1 MSFGPSAALHPSHT
15 LRCGSRPLTAA
26 GGQGPLDN
34 TAYGPCIFTPY
45 IKPALQSPSFVVDW
59 ICRDWAAISSIV
71 LRPSGSL
78 HPSHTCGV
86 VPARLRPRVARV
98 LRTTPLTAC
107 AYPLMHTPACPAA
120 SAGAVPQKLSAL
132 LPPLAL
138 HLWFSAYGLVNIR
151 NGRPVP
157 SPLDLHGKQRAWKRP
172 MYLSVESAQPPS
184 PLGPHAKQRA
194 DRTAME
200 SPLRHISLLSVG

>member
-71 LRPSGSL
+71 LRTFRFAPSLPHLAVWAPPAYGRGWPGSSGQHCLRPMHIHSIHQASQQSPSVVVDWVCRDWAAISSIVLRPSGSL
-78 HPSHTCGV
+78 HPSPTCGV

-98 LRTTPLTAC
+98 LRTTLLTAH

-138 HLWFSAYGLVNIR
+138 HL
-151 NGRPVP
+151 
-157 SPLDLHGKQRAWKRP
+157 
-172 MYLSVESAQPPS
+172 
-184 PLGPHAKQRA
+184 
-194 DRTAME
+194 
-200 SPLRHISLLSVG
+200 